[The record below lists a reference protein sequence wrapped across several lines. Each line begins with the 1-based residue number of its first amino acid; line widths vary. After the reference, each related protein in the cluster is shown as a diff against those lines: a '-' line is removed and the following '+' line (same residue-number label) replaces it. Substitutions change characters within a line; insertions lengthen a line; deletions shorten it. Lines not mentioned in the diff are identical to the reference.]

1 MNDRFVSIHL
11 YSSIHTILRFEMMKS
26 SSSSRRRLGQIVCG
40 PPGAGKSTYCDGMS
54 QFFNAIG
61 RKSTFIINLDPASV
75 GNAASYGTFK
85 TLRISCLSLRI
96 IVLIIQTY
104 QCRSG
109 CS

>member
-1 MNDRFVSIHL
+1 
-11 YSSIHTILRFEMMKS
+11 MKS

-75 GNAASYGTFK
+75 GNAASYGTFVQNASYFMSFFAYHR
-85 TLRISCLSLRI
+85 THNTNVSMQELMFVIWWR
-96 IVLIIQTY
+96 
-104 QCRSG
+104 
-109 CS
+109 

>member
-1 MNDRFVSIHL
+1 
-11 YSSIHTILRFEMMKS
+11 MK

-75 GNAASYGTFK
+75 GNADSYGTFVQNYFMSFFAYHR
-85 TLRISCLSLRI
+85 THNTNVSMQEWMFEIWWR
-96 IVLIIQTY
+96 
-104 QCRSG
+104 
-109 CS
+109 